1 MDEVQKKLHIL
12 LDYWIAHNS
21 EHMKEFRDWADKV
34 ASSSNEVAQQ
44 LQAAATKMAAVSA
57 ELTKARLALL
67 KSKGEHQDVHG

>member
-34 ASSSNEVAQQ
+34 ASSSAEVAQQ
-44 LQAAATKMAAVSA
+44 LQAAATKMAAVSN
-57 ELTKARLALL
+57 ELTKARQALS
-67 KSKGEHQDVHG
+67 KRKGE